1 MWVSLISQ
9 TGSEVAA
16 IQNKLGIKPDYIFR
30 DREDGEINPK
40 IKNQVKI
47 MSHKGIMEQ
56 IQNWPN
62 AIITLNGYLRVIPD
76 KIIDTGLKI
85 YNVHPGDIVKY
96 PSLKGIHPQ
105 KKALQMGLEETGV
118 VIHEVDKT
126 VDGGE
131 IIDYQTYKIKKD
143 ENLAGLIN
151 ELRLISIDMWIKF
164 LNKKLNLEDV

>member
-1 MWVSLISQ
+1 M
-9 TGSEVAA
+9 
-16 IQNKLGIKPDYIFR
+16 
-30 DREDGEINPK
+30 
-40 IKNQVKI
+40 
-47 MSHKGIMEQ
+47 
-56 IQNWPN
+56 
-62 AIITLNGYLRVIPD
+62 
-76 KIIDTGLKI
+76 
-85 YNVHPGDIVKY
+85 HPGDIVKY

-151 ELRLISIDMWIKF
+151 ELRLLSIDMWIKF